1 MSLPPADQ
9 LIVLQR
15 FVNQFQADL
24 LAVHGALSDPSTP
37 DMARRYLIGA
47 LNYAFDKL
55 DIYPD
60 HHKGIGIADDAIV
73 LRIAAKLARA
83 EGASSPAIEALATD
97 ANLVSVIYDELAA
110 PLEKLVESFPD
121 REVRGR
127 TAAKI
132 LAHKDT
138 RVMFDAD
145 VAREAKN
152 VKPQSI
158 GTGPEATQK
167 VAELRKMIAHHL
179 GRVGLI

>member
-1 MSLPPADQ
+1 MSLPPEDQ
-9 LIVLQR
+9 LLVLQR
-15 FVNQFQADL
+15 FVNQFPTDL
-24 LAVHGALSDPSTP
+24 LAVHSELSEPSMT

-60 HHKGIGIADDAIV
+60 HNKGIGIADDAIV

-83 EGASSPAIEALATD
+83 EGASSPTIEALATD
-97 ANLVSVIYDELAA
+97 ANLVTVIFDELAP
-110 PLEKLVESFPD
+110 PLEKLVASFPD
-121 REVRGR
+121 REIRGR

-145 VAREAKN
+145 VVREARQI
-152 VKPQSI
+152 KPQSI
-158 GTGPEATQK
+158 GTGPQAIQK
-167 VAELRKMIAHHL
+167 VTELRKMIVNTLTRA
-179 GRVGLI
+179 GLI

>member
-1 MSLPPADQ
+1 MSLPPEDQ
-9 LIVLQR
+9 LVVLQR
-15 FVNQFQADL
+15 FVNQYPTDL

-37 DMARRYLIGA
+37 EMARRYLIGA

-73 LRIAAKLARA
+73 LRIAAKLARN
-83 EGASSPAIEALATD
+83 EGARSEAIEALATD
-97 ANLVSVIYDELAA
+97 ANLVVVIYDELAA
-110 PLEKLVESFPD
+110 PLEKLVASFPD
-121 REVRGR
+121 KEIRGR

-145 VAREAKN
+145 VTREARSI
-152 VKPQSI
+152 KPQSI

-167 VAELRKMIAHHL
+167 ITELRKMIANTL
-179 GRVGLI
+179 SRAGLT